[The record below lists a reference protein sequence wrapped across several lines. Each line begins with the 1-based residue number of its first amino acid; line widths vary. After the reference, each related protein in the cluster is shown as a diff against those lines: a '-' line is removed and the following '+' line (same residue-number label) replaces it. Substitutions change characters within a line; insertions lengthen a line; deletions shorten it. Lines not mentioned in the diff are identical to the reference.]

1 MSKAID
7 HGARAHA
14 ILSPSGS
21 HRWLNCTPSARLEE
35 AEPESNGTVFT
46 QEGTFAHELGEIMLR
61 AYSDPDYDELEAR
74 KKLEAD
80 IESFNAANKTK
91 FSIEA
96 MEPHVEEYVTAVIED
111 FEECLR
117 VDPAALLL
125 IEEPFDLTS
134 IIPEGGGTNDA
145 IIISDG
151 TAHVHD
157 LKFGQ
162 GVIVSAV
169 ENSQLMLYAYGA
181 LESFNG
187 MYDIRKVVLHID
199 QPRVSN
205 FSAWEI
211 SVEELYK
218 WAENFVKPKAK
229 LAFAGE
235 GKFCAGS
242 WCQFCKVKARCRHL
256 AEHSL
261 ALAKYDFQEPA
272 LLTDDEVADVMQ
284 RLPGIADW
292 AASVRQYAYERAL
305 TGKKWPGYKLVES
318 KTMRRWKNESQVV
331 EILDMEGYTE
341 SQIYNKK
348 LKGLG
353 DIEKLVGK
361 KSFPSLLGEYV
372 EKPEGQATLVPET
385 DKRPEIELG
394 DALQK
399 ALEDFAD

>member
-1 MSKAID
+1 MSKPID
-7 HGARAHA
+7 HGTRAHA
-14 ILSPSGS
+14 MLSASGS

-35 AEPESNGTVFT
+35 AEPESKGTVFT
-46 QEGTFAHELGEIMLR
+46 QEGTFAHELGEIKLR
-61 AYSDPDYDELEAR
+61 SYLDVSYDQEGALRKIEGEIEA
-74 KKLEAD
+74 
-80 IESFNAANKTK
+80 FNTANKTK
-91 FSIEA
+91 FSLEA
-96 MEPHVEEYVTAVIED
+96 MEPYVEEYVTVVVED

-169 ENSQLMLYAYGA
+169 ENPQLMLYAYGA
-181 LESFNG
+181 LESFDG
-187 MYDIRKVVLHID
+187 LYDIRKVVLHID

-205 FSAWEI
+205 FSAWEV
-211 SVEELYK
+211 SVKDLYK
-218 WAENFVKPKAK
+218 WAEETVKPKAK

-235 GKFCAGS
+235 GAFCAGS

-272 LLTDDEVADVMQ
+272 LLTDKEVADVMQ
-284 RLPGIADW
+284 RLPGVADW
-292 AASVRQYAYERAL
+292 AASVRQYAYEQAL
-305 TGKKWPGYKLVES
+305 QGKKWPGYKLVES
-318 KTMRRWKNESQVV
+318 KTMRRWKNETQVV
-331 EILDMEGYTE
+331 ELLDMEGYTE

-361 KSFPSLLGEYV
+361 KSFTPLLGEYV

-385 DKRPEIELG
+385 DKRPEIDLG

-399 ALEDFAD
+399 ALDDFAD